1 MPPTHPPDFEHAIHT
16 ANIWLKAVSEAL
28 GREGRHLAHR
38 VLRTWLHTLRDR
50 VTIDVAAHFA
60 AQLPDLLRGAY
71 YDGWDPSA
79 VPIKYDREGYVNRFV
94 QEAKVGADDV
104 PRIVPAVTAVVREH
118 VSPGQLEAAL
128 EQLPHDI
135 RALLL
140 PSRPPDRA
148 LRTRSVPGRRPGGAG
163 QDLTVTQ
170 SGDCHAPFAHR
181 TRGVVQPTATT
192 TDVLRP
198 PHYPLIARRVMA
210 HPVTAS

>member
-28 GREGRHLAHR
+28 GTEDRHLAHR

-71 YDGWDPSA
+71 YDGWNPST
-79 VPIKYDREGYVNRFV
+79 VPVKYDREGYVNRFV
-94 QEAKVGADDV
+94 QEAKVAAEDV
-104 PRIVPAVTAVVREH
+104 PHLASAVTAVVRDH

-140 PSRPPDRA
+140 
-148 LRTRSVPGRRPGGAG
+148 
-163 QDLTVTQ
+163 Q
-170 SGDCHAPFAHR
+170 SAA
-181 TRGVVQPTATT
+181 
-192 TDVLRP
+192 
-198 PHYPLIARRVMA
+198 
-210 HPVTAS
+210 